1 MNEQRFLVHQERYF
15 NYESAKETVKRYS
28 QMPDVQV
35 LMGFPD
41 DRSYEVKVYE
51 LRESEWVL

>member
-1 MNEQRFLVHQERYF
+1 MNEQRFLVRRERYF
-15 NYESAKETVKRYS
+15 DYESAKRARDGYS

-41 DRSYEVKVYE
+41 DGSYEVKVYE

>member
-15 NYESAKETVKRYS
+15 NYESAKEAVKRYS

-41 DRSYEVKVYE
+41 DGSYEVKVYE